1 MLGIW
6 CLEFGIWDLE
16 FGIWNLEFGAWNLEF
31 GAWDLGFGIWDLGFG
46 IWDLEFGAWNLVLYF
61 MWNNIYKVIVGV
73 FIVFWVGFIFLDY
86 WQNHL
91 QYIIA
96 FHFFRYLDLTVILAL
111 LGAGVTGAVIYAK
124 KSTRNIGLWVNGL
137 SVFLLGLLIILG
149 SVYMFQRKVMNVDFP
164 VPMDMLRLSV
174 KMFLMTFYTY
184 FIVVSCHALGMYML
198 RTFRFEMSESARPI
212 VAIAAGIMTWVAV
225 MFVLGIFSLLH
236 WYVLLGLML
245 VAIVVTGKEAFP
257 FIWKTLFAP
266 LSLNGVNTLG
276 IASFYILL
284 IVVSLNLLQIT
295 IPIPRGW
302 DSVSLYLNVCSL
314 INDYAGLVQGHQ
326 PYNWSLF
333 MSLGFIIFDKAEMA
347 LSLSFLGG
355 VLSLFALFYLCK
367 NWLKMNVNYALL
379 CVLMFYLI
387 PSIAHQSYLDLKVDL
402 GLLFILLTI
411 VILLIEWQQRVAA
424 IPENAVSLSRAYI
437 ILIGLFSGFAIG
449 IKLTAL
455 MAFFAVTAVIW
466 WIYNGKTAFLAVF
479 FMMMFAV
486 LLLKLDDMPQ
496 LRQFH
501 LQTERFMWIML
512 ALGLVF
518 FVWTAI
524 REREKFLPPLKL
536 SILYTFF
543 FILPIAPW
551 LTKNYI
557 ETGGELS
564 TRALTYGK
572 TRTPATSIQSMQ
584 KNWEEKYKKPKRK
597 KKKKKRKQNK

>member
-1 MLGIW
+1 
-6 CLEFGIWDLE
+6 
-16 FGIWNLEFGAWNLEF
+16 
-31 GAWDLGFGIWDLGFG
+31 
-46 IWDLEFGAWNLVLYF
+46 
-61 MWNNIYKVIVGV
+61 MWNNIYKAIVGV
-73 FIVFWVGFIFLDY
+73 FIVFWVSFIFLDY

-96 FHFFRYLDLTVILAL
+96 FHFFQYLDLTFILAL
-111 LGAGVTGAVIYAK
+111 LGAGVTGAVMYAK
-124 KSTRNIGLWVNGL
+124 KSQRNLGMWVNGL
-137 SVFLLGLLIILG
+137 SVFLLGLLIILL
-149 SVYMFQRKVMNVDFP
+149 SVYIFQRKVMNVDFP
-164 VPMDMLRLSV
+164 VPIDMLRLSV
-174 KMFLMTFYTY
+174 KIFLMTFYTY

-198 RTFRFEMSESARPI
+198 RTFRFEMTAAARPI
-212 VAIAAGIMTWVAV
+212 VAIATGIMTWVAV
-225 MFVLGIFSLLH
+225 MFVLGLFSLLH

-257 FIWKTLFAP
+257 FIWKTLLAP
-266 LSLNGVNTLG
+266 LSLDRVNALG
-276 IASFYILL
+276 IISFYILL

-314 INDYAGLVQGHQ
+314 INDYSGLVQGHQ

-333 MSLGFIIFDKAEMA
+333 MSLGFIIFDKPEMA

-367 NWLKMNVNYALL
+367 DWLKINVNYALL

-411 VILLIEWQQRVAA
+411 VILLIEWQQRVTAV
-424 IPENAVSLSRAYI
+424 PENAVSLSRTYI
-437 ILIGLFSGFAIG
+437 ILLGLFSGFAFG

-455 MAFFAVTAVIW
+455 MAFFAVAAVIW
-466 WIYNGKTAFLAVF
+466 WIYNGKTAFLATF
-479 FMMMFAV
+479 FMIMFVV
-486 LLLKLDDMPQ
+486 LLLRLDDTPM
-496 LRQFH
+496 LREFH
-501 LQTERFMWIML
+501 LQAERFMWIML
-512 ALGLVF
+512 ALGIGF
-518 FVWTAI
+518 FAWTAI

-536 SILYTFF
+536 SLLYTFF

-557 ETGGELS
+557 ETGGQLS

-572 TRTPATSIQSMQ
+572 TRTPATSVRTFQ
-584 KNWEEKYKKPKRK
+584 KNWEKKYKKPKQK
-597 KKKKKRKQNK
+597 NKKRKK

>member
-1 MLGIW
+1 
-6 CLEFGIWDLE
+6 
-16 FGIWNLEFGAWNLEF
+16 
-31 GAWDLGFGIWDLGFG
+31 
-46 IWDLEFGAWNLVLYF
+46 

-73 FIVFWVGFIFLDY
+73 FIVFWVSFIFLDY

-96 FHFFRYLDLTVILAL
+96 FHFFQYLDLTLILAL
-111 LGAGVTGAVIYAK
+111 LGAGVTGAVLYAK
-124 KSTRNIGLWVNGL
+124 KSTRNLGMWVNGL
-137 SVFLLGLLIILG
+137 SVFLLGLLVILV

-164 VPMDMLRLSV
+164 VPMDMFRLSW

-198 RTFRFEMSESARPI
+198 RTFRFEMTAAARPI
-212 VAIAAGIMTWVAV
+212 VAIATGIMTWVAV
-225 MFVLGIFSLLH
+225 MFLLGIFSLLH

-257 FIWKTLFAP
+257 FMWKTLLAP
-266 LSLNGVNTLG
+266 LPLNKVNALG
-276 IASFYILL
+276 IISFYILL

-333 MSLGFIIFDKAEMA
+333 MSLGFIIFDKPEMA

-367 NWLKMNVNYALL
+367 NWLKINVNYALL

-411 VILLIEWQQRVAA
+411 VILLIEWQQRIAA
-424 IPENAVSLSRAYI
+424 VPENAVSLSRTYI
-437 ILIGLFSGFAIG
+437 ILLGLFSGFAFG

-455 MAFFAVTAVIW
+455 MAFFAVAAVIW
-466 WIYNGKTAFLAVF
+466 WIYNGKTAFLATF
-479 FMMMFAV
+479 FITMFV
-486 LLLKLDDMPQ
+486 ILFLRLDDTPM
-496 LRQFH
+496 LREFH
-501 LQTERFMWIML
+501 LQAERFMWVML
-512 ALGLVF
+512 VLGLGF
-518 FVWTAI
+518 FVWTAV

-536 SILYTFF
+536 SLLYTFF
-543 FILPIAPW
+543 FILPIFPW

-557 ETGGELS
+557 ETGGQLS
-564 TRALTYGK
+564 THALTYGK
-572 TRTPATSIQSMQ
+572 TRTPATSVRIFQ
-584 KNWEEKYKKPKRK
+584 KNWEKKYKKPKQK
-597 KKKKKRKQNK
+597 NKKRKK